1 MNKREFEAVIKQPPY
16 IRYEY
21 FIKKVIDY
29 EEVWALYNDGWVTAQ
44 DEKGN
49 TLIPFFP
56 KEEFAESCTKS
67 EWIDFKAKLINL
79 DVLLING
86 LVE

>member
-1 MNKREFEAVIKQPPY
+1 MLIGLGVFLMNKREFEAVIKQPPN

-29 EEVWALYNDGWVTAQ
+29 EEVRALYNDGWVTTQ

-56 KEEFAESCTKS
+56 KE
-67 EWIDFKAKLINL
+67 DLQNP
-79 DVLLING
+79 VLKVNG
-86 LVE
+86 